1 MAFAGHGRF
10 AYRPASPFFQCVSMR
25 HPLFSLSLGL
35 PILLSAGAAC
45 ADEGMWMPSQL
56 PDVARQ
62 MKAAGFK
69 GDPRD
74 LAELARPPMNAVVK
88 VGGASGAFVSNE
100 GLVLTNHHV
109 AFGVI
114 QYNSGKQAD
123 GSDRNLI
130 RDGYI
135 AATRADELPANP
147 DYRVLVTTGFDR
159 VTDRVLDGATGKQGR
174 AYFDAVDRATKAIVA
189 ECERE
194 PGYRC
199 SVANMYYG
207 TDFYLV
213 RQLELRDVRLVYAP
227 PNDIGNYGGEVDN
240 FVWPRHA
247 GDFTFL
253 RAYVGKD
260 GKPADYSPDNVP
272 YVPPAHLQVS
282 TANLKQGDYAML
294 AGYPGVTFRHRM
306 ASEFAQQ
313 VQWQLPSRVALYA
326 RMIEV
331 IEGAAAK
338 DETARVAYA
347 SQVRGFKNTLKRAQG
362 ELDGLRRSNAVA
374 VRRDDEAAMYAW
386 LEKQADVAGTRAD
399 IAAAQAVLDQAAAT
413 RERDQ
418 LLGVIVG
425 QTQLLRSAITVQ
437 RLAHER
443 GKPDAERET
452 GYQQRDEALI
462 TGQLKQAQRRHAVQ
476 VEKAL
481 LLDLLRQY
489 QALPAAQRVAE
500 FDAVF
505 GATAAQAQAKVDALY
520 AGTRL
525 GNEADRL
532 AAMQANRATLAAS
545 TDTLLQAA
553 GQLLPALLR
562 LDSESKAGTGE
573 LLRLRPA
580 YMRALIGFRR
590 SQGRA
595 VYPDANS
602 TLRVSYG
609 KVSALDPRDGVHYAP
624 LTTVQ
629 GIAEKHTGEEPFNA
643 PQPLRDAIA
652 MGDFGSTAEPSL
664 KTQTVDFL
672 TNLDTTGGNSG
683 SAVMDARGRLIGLNF
698 DSNWEAVSASWMFD
712 PRYKRAI
719 HVDLRYVRWLMAK
732 VYPAPHLL
740 QEMKLPA
747 E

>member
-1 MAFAGHGRF
+1 
-10 AYRPASPFFQCVSMR
+10 MR
-25 HPLFSLSLGL
+25 RRLFVLPLSLAL
-35 PILLSAGAAC
+35 AGVAH

-56 PDVARQ
+56 PDIARQ
-62 MKAAGFK
+62 LKAAGFK
-69 GDPRD
+69 GQARD
-74 LAELARPPMNAVVK
+74 LAELAKPPMNAVVK
-88 VGGASGAFVSNE
+88 VGGASGAFVSKD

-114 QYNSGKQAD
+114 QYNSKPGRD
-123 GSDRNLI
+123 LI
-130 RDGYI
+130 QDGYI
-135 AATRADELPANP
+135 AADRAGELPANP

-159 VTDRVLDGATGKQGR
+159 ITDRILAGTAGKQGR
-174 AYFDAVDRATKAIVA
+174 EYYDAVDVATKAAVA
-189 ECERE
+189 ECERDA
-194 PGYRC
+194 GYRC

-247 GDFTFL
+247 GDFTLL

-282 TANLKQGDYAML
+282 TRNVKEGDYAML

-306 ASEFAQQ
+306 ASEFANQID
-313 VQWQLPSRVALYA
+313 WQLPSRVAVFQ
-326 RMIEV
+326 RMIDV
-331 IEGAAAK
+331 IEGTAAK
-338 DETARVAYA
+338 DEAARVSYA
-347 SQVRGFKNTLKRAQG
+347 NQVRGLKNTLKRAQG
-362 ELDGLRRSNAVA
+362 ELDGLRRSDAVR
-374 VRRDDEAAMYAW
+374 VRRDDETAMFAW
-386 LEKQADVAGTRAD
+386 LEKQPDAATTKTD
-399 IAAAQAVLDQAAAT
+399 IAAAQTVLDAGVAM

-418 LLGVIVG
+418 LLGLIQS
-425 QTQLLRSAITVQ
+425 QTQLLRAALTVQ
-437 RLAHER
+437 RLARER
-443 GKPDAERET
+443 GKPDAQRES
-452 GYQQRDEALI
+452 GYQQRDEVLI
-462 TGQLKQAQRRHAVQ
+462 TGQLKQVQRRFAPD

-481 LLDLLRQY
+481 LTELVTQY
-489 QALPAAQRVAE
+489 QALPAAQHVAE

-505 GATAAQAQAKVDALY
+505 GTTPAQLKQKLDAMY
-520 AGTRL
+520 AGTKLGDEAQRL
-525 GNEADRL
+525 S
-532 AAMQANRATLAAS
+532 AMQADGAALASSSDTMLKAAAT
-545 TDTLLQAA
+545 
-553 GQLLPALLR
+553 LLPAVLR
-562 LDSESKAGTGE
+562 LDEESKASAGE

-580 YMRALIGFRR
+580 YMRALIAYRH

-609 KVSALDPRDGVHYAP
+609 RISAMDPRDGVHYTP

-629 GIAEKHTGEEPFNA
+629 GIVEKHTGQEPFNA
-643 PQPLRDAIA
+643 PKPLLDAIA
-652 MGDFGSTAEPSL
+652 KGDFGSTAEPSL

-683 SAVMDARGRLIGLNF
+683 SPVLDAQGKLIGLNF

-719 HVDLRYVRWLMAK
+719 HVDMRYLRWLLAK

-740 QEMKLPA
+740 KEMNLPA